1 MIIFIKL
8 LLPSMLLVMII
19 HCAYSFIT
27 TTTTKVTSSDILH
40 HWHDN
45 MVVELWQ
52 RPLGWK
58 FAL

>member
-40 HWHDN
+40 H
-45 MVVELWQ
+45 
-52 RPLGWK
+52 
-58 FAL
+58 